1 MLTPGCTTRHVRGLR
16 LDEALSR
23 CVALC
28 PLPSWLLLMMYEVI
42 PFLLLHVEAEG
53 MLLWG
58 ALGYGRPASSPA
70 YAFCEHALLAGCG
83 LCNALNPSTLRRRH
97 CLAHL
102 LREREALRGVA
113 GGPFSLLMA
122 IPRPSCLLAT
132 RQAVARQ
139 PARRFAPDSKHLP
152 RRVFWETRPRIMH
165 CLRWNASL
173 RCFVKVCAGGRRS
186 GGLPDFNRGG
196 HALLQVIGR
205 DHTQRAPGVLD
216 QVPLVGKLVDDVELL
231 ALADRQLVVLQVSR
245 WTMRATTA
253 RARHSSGPPCSTAK
267 THRHRFKKRTGAHAC
282 HLASVVLVHHHG
294 DVLTLE
300 PAAPQRRHPCVST
313 VSRRGDG
320 KHAAGARGTC
330 A

>member
-245 WTMRATTA
+245 
-253 RARHSSGPPCSTAK
+253 
-267 THRHRFKKRTGAHAC
+267 
-282 HLASVVLVHHHG
+282 
-294 DVLTLE
+294 
-300 PAAPQRRHPCVST
+300 
-313 VSRRGDG
+313 
-320 KHAAGARGTC
+320 AAGQ
-330 A
+330 